1 VNPGCTQQAAT
12 YCCKWEETCD
22 ASRIVTGPLWKSPH
36 TCFASHMTQNTI
48 RTHSFHVMYCVSCCH
63 LLHAKPET
71 THVVSTLD
79 CVCKLCHV
87 STVLRIKQCLL
98 CSLGLTGSPQTLTK
112 PCTIPCMLYAA
123 TQMQLGQAVVHA
135 VYMHRDDIVY
145 VGSTLCC

>member
-1 VNPGCTQQAAT
+1 MNPGCTQQAAT

-87 STVLRIKQCLL
+87 SKVLHIKQSFLGRVVRPDRRSPNNTNNRMHHSMYIVCCDTNAAGLSCCS
-98 CSLGLTGSPQTLTK
+98 CSL
-112 PCTIPCMLYAA
+112 YA
-123 TQMQLGQAVVHA
+123 
-135 VYMHRDDIVY
+135 
-145 VGSTLCC
+145 